1 MKSYPK
7 IILKAATAEV
17 GKNIPVAYKQNVPIA
32 REYIRSKEVQQLAV
46 EKYHKNGKGITFN
59 DLLLSGISKTKIQ
72 AQLKLKNCLKNQVL
86 FTLQDHK
93 PQQYY
98 PTSIKAHI
106 LERKNVPLDP
116 TGVCYQYY
124 YHPYNNS
131 FIADIL
137 PLLPAAPSYIHNMHF
152 RLKVSPE
159 CYVQLSLP
167 AYNINNKGKHQYEN
181 LAN

>member
-1 MKSYPK
+1 MKSDPK
-7 IILKAATAEV
+7 VILKSASDTTRRAPGADSTTT
-17 GKNIPVAYKQNVPIA
+17 NVPLE
-32 REYIRSKEVQQLAV
+32 REYVRSNEIHNLAV

-116 TGVCYQYY
+116 TRGMLSV
-124 YHPYNNS
+124 
-131 FIADIL
+131 
-137 PLLPAAPSYIHNMHF
+137 LLSSLQQLFHCRYTPITPCCSIIHSQSAFQAQCISPMLYPA
-152 RLKVSPE
+152 
-159 CYVQLSLP
+159 
-167 AYNINNKGKHQYEN
+167 
-181 LAN
+181 